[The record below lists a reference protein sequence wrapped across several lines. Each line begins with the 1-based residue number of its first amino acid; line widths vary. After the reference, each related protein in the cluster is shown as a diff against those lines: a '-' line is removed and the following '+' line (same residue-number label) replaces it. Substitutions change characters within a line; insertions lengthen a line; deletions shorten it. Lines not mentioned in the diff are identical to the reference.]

1 MINFRFHLVSL
12 IAVFL
17 ALALG
22 IVVGSTVI
30 DRAIV
35 DGLKAQIDRVE
46 RNAEEQ
52 HRENERLE
60 GEMHE
65 VRTFAEAEIPFALEG
80 RLTSDVPVP
89 VVIVALRGASEDDTH
104 AVVEAVRQAGAVAPA
119 VLWLEPAWAADD
131 LDERT
136 RLRSI
141 VGLPRAD
148 VDDLRRVALEQLAAR
163 VAAGEFVVAVP
174 PQEPPPADAP
184 PADALPDPLVTL
196 VDAGLVTVDRA
207 GGADFDLAAYP
218 GPGARVAVV
227 ADADGEAVDDLFPA
241 AVRAMADASL
251 LTLGAELAA
260 DPSGKKRGTVAES
273 VRSSDDLKDR
283 VSTVDHASEASGR
296 LAVVLALA
304 DLGRGQRGHYG
315 TASGASALIPGPSGP

>member
-60 GEMHE
+60 REIGE

-80 RLTSDVPVP
+80 RLASDVPVP
-89 VVIVALRGASEDDTH
+89 VVIVALRGSNEDDTR

-119 VLWLEPAWAADD
+119 VLWIEPAWVADD
-131 LDERT
+131 QDERAS
-136 RLRSI
+136 LRSML
-141 VGLPRAD
+141 GLPRAD

-163 VAAGEFVVAVP
+163 IAAGELVVAA
-174 PQEPPPADAP
+174 PADGAV
-184 PADALPDPLVTL
+184 PAEVAPDPLTTL
-196 VDAGLVTVDRA
+196 VDAGFVTVDPA
-207 GGADFDLAAYP
+207 GGADVDLAVYP
-218 GPGARVAVV
+218 GVGARVAVI
-227 ADADGEAVDDLFPA
+227 GEAGVDGVDDLFPA

-251 LTLGAELAA
+251 LTLAAEVAEDPAA
-260 DPSGKKRGTVAES
+260 KDRGTVADT

-283 VSTVDHASEASGR
+283 VATVDNASEASGR

-315 TASGASALIPGPSGP
+315 TASGASALLPAPPGP